1 MRSRQH
7 GRVGLRYLVLL
18 AVALAAGSAGVV
30 RGQLTVVD
38 PGQGRVALSSG
49 TTAAAELSGM
59 AWTGGVNYLAVGDN
73 GAKSLW
79 RLSVTVDA
87 SSGWITSGAVV
98 GAVPAP
104 GLGTDSEG
112 IAYRSATGSVFV
124 SDEVVSSITQFDA
137 TTGATLGGVAVPA
150 IYAPANVQ
158 SNMGLESLAF
168 GPGGLWTA
176 NEEAVVPDG
185 PLSTTTQ
192 GSWVRIQRFDAT
204 LAAAGQWGY
213 RTDPISALTS
223 LTTAERSGVVDV
235 LPWTSTMLL
244 VLEREFGGAVIPDF
258 RSRLYGV
265 DLATG
270 SDVAAV
276 ASLSTGSFTPLA
288 KTLLWEGSFGTSNFE
303 GMTFGPTLA
312 SGFTS
317 LLLISDNGGGI
328 NQDLY
333 ALQVVPEP
341 AFHTAAAGVVIGISL
356 AAGRSRR
363 RRLPHSKTAG
373 YDGREFLSSV
383 TGFDGQSVFPRLSL
397 G

>member
-1 MRSRQH
+1 MTYRQH
-7 GRVGLRYLVLL
+7 DHGSLRYLRFA
-18 AVALAAGSAGVV
+18 AVALAAVSADVV
-30 RGQLTVVD
+30 LGQLTVVD

-49 TTAAAELSGM
+49 TTAAAELSGI
-59 AWTGGVNYLAVGDN
+59 AWTGGTNYLAVGDN
-73 GAKSLW
+73 GATSLW
-79 RLSVTVDA
+79 SLSVTLDA
-87 SSGWITSGAVV
+87 SSGWITGGTLV

-112 IAYRSATGSVFV
+112 IAYRTATDSVFV
-124 SDEVVSSITQFDA
+124 SDEVASSITQFDA

-168 GPGGLWTA
+168 GAGGLWTA

-213 RTDPISALTS
+213 RTDPISAFTS

-235 LPWTSTMLL
+235 LPWTATTLL

-276 ASLSTGSFTPLA
+276 ASLVTGSFTPVA
-288 KTLLWEGSFGTSNFE
+288 KTLLWEGSFATSNFE

-328 NQDLY
+328 SQDLY

-341 AFHTAAAGVVIGISL
+341 VAWSL
-356 AAGRSRR
+356 AAAAVSGLIFVTNRCRR
-363 RRLPHSKTAG
+363 AG
-373 YDGREFLSSV
+373 
-383 TGFDGQSVFPRLSL
+383 PRARCPPR
-397 G
+397 